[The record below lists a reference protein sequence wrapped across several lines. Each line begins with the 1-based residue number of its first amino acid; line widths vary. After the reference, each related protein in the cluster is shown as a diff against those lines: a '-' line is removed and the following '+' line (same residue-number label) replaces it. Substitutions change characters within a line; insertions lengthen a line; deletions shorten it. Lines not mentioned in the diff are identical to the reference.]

1 MPTDVVV
8 LAATAVLAVV
18 ALVAAVVTVRVA
30 RSAARD
36 RADLRAELAA
46 RRTADERQA
55 QERADRR
62 AAEALVPV
70 PYDPRTDRRGETGDL
85 VVRPSDR
92 SPSDPAPS
100 PTRVVDGQVFV
111 VPSQHEVVATAL
123 SRPTTRV
130 AVLVHGLAHALRPES
145 RDRISALMRREFTRR
160 RRERQRAAR
169 RAARLH
175 TPSSAPNPGTAWVS
189 GTDQEQ
195 VR

>member
-1 MPTDVVV
+1 MSTDAVV
-8 LAATAVLAVV
+8 LAATAALAVV
-18 ALVAAVVTVRVA
+18 AVVAAIVTVRAA

-36 RADLRAELAA
+36 RAGLLAELAA
-46 RRTADERQA
+46 QRAADERQA

-62 AAEALVPV
+62 AAQALVPV
-70 PYDPRTDRRGETGDL
+70 PYDPLVDGRGETHDL
-85 VVRPSDR
+85 VVRP
-92 SPSDPAPS
+92 PSEPAR
-100 PTRVVDGQVFV
+100 TRVVDGQVFV

-169 RAARLH
+169 QAARLH
-175 TPSSAPNPGTAWVS
+175 TPSAAPNAGTAWVS
-189 GTDQEQ
+189 GADTEQ
-195 VR
+195 PR